1 MKHLI
6 SYSVSLF
13 FSTIIISI
21 PALKAQD
28 TIRNKKDDVA
38 TIIEKK
44 IAYKNF
50 SFVAE
55 SEKPVSSG
63 TIQLTD
69 DYRFTIKGDSLSAD
83 LPYVGRSFSAA
94 NASNTS
100 VDFTTTEFQYGLAKR
115 KKNGWD
121 VQIIPKDQ
129 TDYQSFSLI
138 VFNTGFATL
147 NIYCTT
153 REAISYTGHI
163 EQEK

>member
-1 MKHLI
+1 MRYLI
-6 SYSVSLF
+6 YNSVSLF
-13 FSTIIISI
+13 FFILMVNI

-28 TIRNKKDDVA
+28 TIQNKKDA
-38 TIIEKK
+38 EAAIIGKK

-55 SEKPVSSG
+55 WEKSMSYG
-63 TIQLTD
+63 MQQLTD
-69 DYRFTIKGDSLSAD
+69 DYRFTIKGDSLHAD

-100 VDFTTTEFQYGLAKR
+100 INFTTTEFQYGLARR

-129 TDYQSFSLI
+129 TDFQSFSLI
-138 VFNTGFATL
+138 VFDTGVASL

-163 EQEK
+163 EQKK